1 MKGTNV
7 DMQRLQELI
16 ERVNEIEN
24 LFHPMGG
31 NYSCFKEIHD
41 NPEYQEWV
49 QEIIML
55 LQEIYDQSHDQFIM
69 SSITT
74 LNQNM
79 NGLNDEDIFIEIKGK
94 LKAIGKNLDKY
105 YPRNIYIVEE
115 KNSMESNRKSP
126 MVFISHSSKDK
137 EAASNI
143 VQLVKNMGLKKEQIF
158 CSSIP
163 GYDIKLNGGII
174 ETLRELFLKNDLYVL
189 FVHSDDYYQS
199 PISLNEMGAAWA
211 LKTNFCSI
219 LLPNFPFS
227 AMKGVVNANTISIK
241 MDHSRDEVKHKLNQ
255 LYDDLSKVFNITREN
270 GILWENSRNEFIDKI
285 NALQSAVNLNS

>member
-1 MKGTNV
+1 M
-7 DMQRLQELI
+7 DMQRLKELI
-16 ERVNEIEN
+16 EQIDDIQK

-31 NYSCFKEIHD
+31 NYSFAKEIHD

-49 QEIIML
+49 QEIILL
-55 LQEIYDQSHDQFIM
+55 LQEIYDRLHDQFIW
-69 SSITT
+69 SSLNI

-79 NGLNDEDIFIEIKGK
+79 NGLNDEDIFNEIRGK
-94 LKAIGKNLDKY
+94 LKVIGKHLEKY
-105 YPRNIYIVEE
+105 YPRNICIAEE
-115 KNSMESNRKSP
+115 RDIMESNRKSP
-126 MVFISHSSKDK
+126 MVFISHSSKDR

-143 VQLVKNMGLKKEQIF
+143 VQLIKNMGLNKDQIF

-163 GYDIKLNGGII
+163 GYDIKLNGDII

-211 LKTNFCSI
+211 LKTNYCSI

-241 MDHSRDEVKHKLNQ
+241 MDNSRSEVKDKLNQ
-255 LYDDLSKVFNITREN
+255 LYDGLSEVFNITREN
-270 GILWENSRNEFIDKI
+270 GILWENLRDEFIDKI
-285 NALQSAVNLNS
+285 NALQSIVNLNS